1 MLPQANERGIG
12 LRDRTLRIHTYFTC
26 IHTFLLPQANERG
39 IGLMDR
45 ITARLMAA
53 QLWDQV
59 GRKCGAEVW
68 GSVVRDSPSPVHAL
82 GRRISSYGSYK
93 PDACFSPPASISP
106 HTCPHFPPHTQ
117 AVFNEEVWKPS
128 SDTYKSAHVS
138 LRIMNLY
145 DFVNSK
151 TLFRTMR

>member
-1 MLPQANERGIG
+1 M
-12 LRDRTLRIHTYFTC
+12 
-26 IHTFLLPQANERG
+26 
-39 IGLMDR
+39 
-45 ITARLMAA
+45 
-53 QLWDQV
+53 WS
-59 GRKCGAEVW
+59 KVW
-68 GSVVRDSPSPVHAL
+68 GSDTRHSSLSCPRPHRNYLLATTSRVLCASLPPCTIHVHTSSPL
-82 GRRISSYGSYK
+82 
-93 PDACFSPPASISP
+93 
-106 HTCPHFPPHTQ
+106 Q

>member
-1 MLPQANERGIG
+1 MLP
-12 LRDRTLRIHTYFTC
+12 FV
-26 IHTFLLPQANERG
+26 PQAAHE
-39 IGLMDR
+39 L
-45 ITARLMAA
+45 
-53 QLWDQV
+53 
-59 GRKCGAEVW
+59 
-68 GSVVRDSPSPVHAL
+68 
-82 GRRISSYGSYK
+82 SSGNYK
-93 PDACFSPPASISP
+93 PGHVGVSFTLP
-106 HTCPHFPPHTQ
+106 HTWPPLPPQ